1 MYFELSF
8 YKVVEEKILYT
19 SFGTHKRIEALNLL
33 IRMLELYVL
42 QRIVFPDLVALVL
55 FRISMNYELKRV
67 TFVLVIQFWS
77 MCIIF

>member
-8 YKVVEEKILYT
+8 YKVVEGKILYT
-19 SFGTHKRIEALNLL
+19 SFGTHKRMEALHLL

-55 FRISMNYELKRV
+55 FRTSMNYELKRV

-77 MCIIF
+77 LSIIF